1 MSYEITGKLAA
12 KYDTNQV
19 SEKFK
24 KREFVLEIA
33 EEINGNTYTNYA
45 KLQLVQNKCDIIDR
59 FNLGDNLKVSFN
71 VKGNRW
77 EKDGKVN
84 FITNL
89 DAWRVEAMNE
99 GVTSAQQSVPSGYP
113 NVANNAT
120 PSYSAPSQSGNPF
133 VGGDSDDLPF

>member
-1 MSYEITGKLAA
+1 MSYEITGKLTA

-45 KLQLVQNKCDIIDR
+45 KMQLVQNKCEIIDR

-84 FITNL
+84 YITNL
-89 DAWRVEAMNE
+89 DAWRVEAAND
-99 GVTSAQQSVPSGYP
+99 GAPSTPQSAPTGYP
-113 NVANNAT
+113 NMANNTA
-120 PSYSAPSQSGNPF
+120 PSYASPSQAGSPF
-133 VGGDSDDLPF
+133 AGGDSDDLPF